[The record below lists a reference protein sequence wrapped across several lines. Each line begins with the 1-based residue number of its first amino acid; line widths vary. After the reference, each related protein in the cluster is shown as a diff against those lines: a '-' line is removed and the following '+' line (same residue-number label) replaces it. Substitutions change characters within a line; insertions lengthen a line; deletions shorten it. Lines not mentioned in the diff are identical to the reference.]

1 MLGYT
6 SPSSYGYTN
15 VVDGLV
21 IVYVGGTGS
30 ITGSVTGAAIWQI
43 LFQVLKDLGTWRW
56 VVGGVLLCLV
66 MIFLPQG
73 IFGYQE
79 ITDVWKKLKARGGKK
94 NKKEA

>member
-21 IVYVGGTGS
+21 MVYVGGTGS

-43 LFQVLKDLGTWRW
+43 LVQVLKDLGTWRW